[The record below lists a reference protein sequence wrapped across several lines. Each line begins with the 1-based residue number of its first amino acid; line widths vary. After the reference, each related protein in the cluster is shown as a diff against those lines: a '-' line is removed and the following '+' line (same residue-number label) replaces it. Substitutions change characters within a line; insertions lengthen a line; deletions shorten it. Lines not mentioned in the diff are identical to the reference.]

1 MFTREK
7 ELRRLFTEIAISLL
21 FLILFINI
29 YSISCF
35 ILELLLLQF
44 PRVIWL
50 ECLGDI
56 ICSLIYFASFLFP
69 ALIFYRISRGKPS
82 AVIEFSGELPLE
94 RPFFKTVAIVFISVG
109 TIVAMA
115 YLNSWLLPSGSF
127 VGNGMDMS
135 KPYKVILLV
144 FSSAIIPAFSE
155 ELLFRGVILSN
166 LRPYGKGMAVIVS
179 ALLFGLMHMNAA
191 QLLYATAAGVV
202 LGLVY
207 IKTNSLW
214 LCVLIHFCNNL
225 FNILEN
231 YMYEIF
237 RQQTAGKI
245 CMLAELVIFF
255 VGVLATLIYA
265 LGKKEQPIKD
275 KIGVFGKT
283 KNLSFDA
290 PMDGKRVLKQFFCP
304 LMIVYI
310 VAVVLNMIY
319 LLFV

>member
-1 MFTREK
+1 MFAREK
-7 ELRRLFTEIAISLL
+7 ELRRLFAEIAVSLL

-35 ILELLLLQF
+35 ISAPLLLQF

-50 ECLGDI
+50 ECLTDI

-69 ALIFYRISRGKPS
+69 ALIFYRISRGRPN
-82 AVIEFSGELPLE
+82 AVIEFSGELPMA
-94 RPFFKTVAIVFISVG
+94 RPFFKTVAIVFVSVG
-109 TIVAMA
+109 TIVAMS
-115 YLNSWLLPSGSF
+115 YLNSWLLPSGSY
-127 VGNGMDMS
+127 VGGGMDMS
-135 KPYKVILLV
+135 KPYRVILLV

-166 LRPYGKGMAVIVS
+166 LKPYGKGMAVIVS

-191 QLLYATAAGVV
+191 QLLYATAAGIV

-207 IKTNSLW
+207 VKTNSLW
-214 LCVLIHFCNNL
+214 LCVLIHFCNN
-225 FNILEN
+225 FFSILEN

-245 CMLAELVIFF
+245 CMLAELAIFF
-255 VGVLATLIYA
+255 VGVLAALIYA

-275 KIGVFGKT
+275 KIGVFGEAKC
-283 KNLSFDA
+283 LSVDA

-310 VAVVLNMIY
+310 VAVVLNMIC
-319 LLFV
+319 LLFI